1 MGSLCEIGISRHW
14 EIADADF
21 ACFGQKRKFFLRR
34 SIKKR
39 ERSNLVTNHNA
50 EVKEGLT
57 MKRIADVTRL
67 ESKSETGKGGAV
79 RAVIT
84 VFFLILLQQTLM
96 KCLLSMIFI
105 MIALSKSSSIPFGYQ
120 DSFDSNNS
128 SDRSSSSY
136 NTLNTPS
143 TLPKDDNYS
152 FLPDSLDISY
162 TQLEI
167 NCEEY
172 DPAKVNQTPFGYQNS
187 FNSNNSSDRSSSS
200 YNTLNT
206 PSTLPKDDNYS
217 FLPDS
222 LDISYTQLEI
232 NCEEYDPAKV
242 NQTPFGYQKFI

>member
-1 MGSLCEIGISRHW
+1 M
-14 EIADADF
+14 
-21 ACFGQKRKFFLRR
+21 
-34 SIKKR
+34 
-39 ERSNLVTNHNA
+39 TNHNA

-57 MKRIADVTRL
+57 IDVTRL

-222 LDISYTQLEI
+222 LDISYTKYTKLEI

-242 NQTPFGYQKFI
+242 YQGILNSQKNDHTG